1 MGNPCSEQRGSHE
14 EEWLHPESVEELAG
28 SVGGAFYTSLE
39 SSWVPFG
46 MFARMQLL
54 GRFVLPL
61 SVLGVL
67 LGSVVFWALFHQQAG
82 MLERELRVRAQLV
95 AGEVER
101 YATHYGSVAE
111 TVQHVYTGA
120 GSNLDVR
127 RLDLVE
133 LARGDVVVTAGDTAI
148 QLPVFAGHTE
158 WADGNLMSFS
168 VPVSLPAALAR
179 GVGGRDFSVVA
190 TLDASALAAYY
201 REQLRVLAGISL
213 VGAAALICGVLFLFR
228 GLVLNPV
235 GRIQVAV
242 QQARVSGRW
251 RMPVMRSDELG
262 DLSRLLETNV
272 RQLADQQQFMR
283 SMFESLAGVA
293 YRADARSGEILL
305 SSGGL
310 ENLFGPSA
318 LHTDLFGSDT
328 SEAYQRF
335 LSAVAEGELW
345 SLEYAVD
352 ESRTQWFAHRGR
364 AVYGRDGK
372 PLFYDGLLL
381 DVTEHKHR
389 EDQIALMSEAIRGS
403 SNEVYIIASPSLRMS
418 FANRAALDNLGYDEQ
433 ELRQLVV
440 QDIAPLMRND
450 DVVAALADQMQT
462 SNEIRYR
469 YSHVRK
475 DGSEYPFEFTAIGVQ
490 RGEQQWLIVLG
501 SDISQR
507 QEQEEAIRQ
516 SEERLSL
523 ALEGSHY
530 GIFDYAG
537 KGTPMYLSDSVR
549 DWLGLG
555 AQEQIHFSSVLRALH
570 PEDLLALQQTLAARQ
585 GTETD
590 FSVEVRLRADEA
602 DVQWLHLRGHAD
614 FDEDGALHRI
624 SGFASDVSR
633 RKIAEDLAFETVG
646 RLEAVLEH
654 VAEGIVTLTD
664 DGCVSTANTAFID
677 MFATTADQ
685 VTGMPFSRWFDE
697 AMDLQALADGK
708 PREYRGVRQGGWKIP
723 CEIAV
728 REMAEGHEDRYTVV
742 VRDNSER
749 HRAETELRSAMEAA
763 QAATRA
769 KGEFLATMSHEI
781 RTPMNGVLGM
791 TQLLLDM
798 DLNPAQQETAQVIYS
813 SGEALLAIINDILDF
828 SKIEAGKLEFEEAP
842 FDLESAIREVMELL
856 SNSATSKQLDLYVDY
871 PANLPVAFVGDVGR
885 VRQVLVN
892 LVGNAIKFTD
902 RGHVIVSV
910 ESLDDGELTVRVRDT
925 GPGLARD
932 VQPKLFDSF
941 TQADASTTRKFGGT
955 GLGLAICKQ
964 LVVLMGGEIGV
975 NSAPGE
981 GAEFWFTLR
990 LPAAQHTPGSSTDE
1004 RALRGARVLIVDDNP
1019 IGREILRRMMTSLGA
1034 ICASVDSGSR
1044 CLEFLRDQAFD
1055 LVLLDYH
1062 MPGMDGLQVLNAI
1075 RADAT
1080 LASTRVL
1087 MLTSSDVPRTAGVVG
1102 AVKPV
1107 MRNTVARLSASLL
1120 AGDDGQAEEPSGSQD
1135 GEEAVLRRLRV
1146 LLAEDNAVNQKVA
1159 VRMLEKLGCTVD
1171 VAGNGQEAIQMWQ
1184 QFPYALIFMDCQMPE
1199 LDGLEATRRIR
1210 RMRGGEDVPIVAMTA
1225 NAMQRDR
1232 EACLEAGMSDYA
1244 SKPVKLDVLSDL
1256 LDRYASPGG

>member
-1 MGNPCSEQRGSHE
+1 M
-14 EEWLHPESVEELAG
+14 A
-28 SVGGAFYTSLE
+28 
-39 SSWVPFG
+39 
-46 MFARMQLL
+46 ARLQLL

-61 SVLGVL
+61 AALGVL
-67 LGSVVFWALFHQQAG
+67 LCGVVFWALFHQQAG
-82 MLERELRVRAQLV
+82 MLERELRDRAQLV
-95 AGEVER
+95 ASEVER
-101 YATHYGSVAE
+101 YARHYGNIVE

-120 GSNLDVR
+120 GSNLGLR

-133 LARGDVVVTAGDTAI
+133 LGHSLVVATAGDEVT
-148 QLPVFAGHTE
+148 QMPLLSGRTE
-158 WADGNLMSFS
+158 WAEGNLMSFS
-168 VPVSLPAALAR
+168 VPVTLPTELAL
-179 GVGGRDFSVVA
+179 GVGGRDFSVIA
-190 TLDASALAAYY
+190 TLDTGRLAGYY
-201 REQLRVLAGISL
+201 REQLRVLALISL
-213 VGAAALICGVLFLFR
+213 VGAAALVCGVLFLFR
-228 GLVLNPV
+228 TLVLDPV
-235 GRIQVAV
+235 GRIQKAV
-242 QQARVSGRW
+242 QQAKASGRW
-251 RMPVMRSDELG
+251 RMPVMRPDELG
-262 DLSRLLETNV
+262 DLSRLLESHV

-293 YRADARSGEILL
+293 YRADARTGEIVL

-310 ENLFGPSA
+310 DRLFGASA
-318 LHTDLFGSDT
+318 GHADLFGGESTD
-328 SEAYQRF
+328 AYQRF
-335 LSAVAEGELW
+335 VAAVHSGDLW
-345 SLEYAVD
+345 SLEYAAD
-352 ESRTQWFAHRGR
+352 RSHSQQWFAHRGR

-381 DVTEHKHR
+381 DVTENKHR
-389 EDQIALMSEAIRGS
+389 DDQIALMSEAIRGS
-403 SNEVYIIASPSLRMS
+403 SNEVYIIESPSLRVS
-418 FANRAALDNLGYDEQ
+418 FANRAALNNLGYDEQ
-433 ELRQLVV
+433 ELRKLVV
-440 QDIAPLMRND
+440 QDIAPLMRNE

-469 YSHVRK
+469 YQHIRK

-501 SDISQR
+501 SDVSQR

-537 KGTPMYLSDSVR
+537 SGTPMYLSDSVR
-549 DWLGLG
+549 GWLGLG
-555 AQEQIHFSSVLRALH
+555 AEEEIHFASVLRALH
-570 PEDLLALQQTLAARQ
+570 PGDLQALQQTLADRQ
-585 GTETD
+585 GSETD
-590 FSVEVRLRADEA
+590 FSVEVRLRADGA
-602 DVQWLHLRGHAD
+602 NVQWLHLRGHAD
-614 FDEDGALHRI
+614 FDAEGALHRI

-654 VAEGIVTLTD
+654 VAEGIVTLTE
-664 DGCVSTANTAFID
+664 DGCISTANTAFID
-677 MFATTADQ
+677 MFATTAEQ
-685 VTGMPFSRWFDE
+685 VSGMSFVDWFDGE
-697 AMDLQALADGK
+697 MDLQTMADGR
-708 PREYRGVRQGGWKIP
+708 PREVRGIRQGGWKIP

-749 HRAETELRSAMEAA
+749 HRAETELRSAMETA
-763 QAATRA
+763 QAATQA

-856 SNSATSKQLDLYVDY
+856 SSSAASKQLDLYVDY
-871 PANLPVAFVGDVGR
+871 PAGLPVAFVGDVGR

-892 LVGNAIKFTD
+892 LVGNAVKFTD

-910 ESLDDGELTVRVRDT
+910 ESVDDEELTVRVRDT

-964 LVVLMGGEIGV
+964 LVSLMGGEIGV
-975 NSAPGE
+975 HSAPGE

-990 LPAAQHTPGSSTDE
+990 LPSAQQMPAGTPDE
-1004 RALRGARVLIVDDNP
+1004 HALLGARVLIVDDNP
-1019 IGREILRRMMTSLGA
+1019 VGREILRRMMASLGA
-1034 ICASVDSGSR
+1034 VCASVDSGSR

-1062 MPGMDGLQVLNAI
+1062 MPGMDGLQVLDAI
-1075 RADAT
+1075 RADAA

-1087 MLTSSDVPRTAGVVG
+1087 MLTSSDVPRTAGVAG
-1102 AVKPV
+1102 TVKPV
-1107 MRNTVARLSASLL
+1107 MRHTVARLCASLL
-1120 AGDDGQAEEPSGSQD
+1120 ADEGGEAEEPSGSED

-1171 VAGNGQEAIQMWQ
+1171 VAGNGEEAIQMWQ

-1244 SKPVKLDVLSDL
+1244 SKPVKLDVLSEL
-1256 LDRYASPGG
+1256 LDRYASPGT